1 MLFTWALDLN
11 ASMMLLTAVV
21 VNRSAFAD
29 TFGEGGVTT
38 FTNSP
43 FIRFLLLL
51 QMYAN
56 AEVFIFHLYLLFAL

>member
-1 MLFTWALDLN
+1 MIVN
-11 ASMMLLTAVV
+11 MYAS
-21 VNRSAFAD
+21 AD

-43 FIRFLLLL
+43 FIWFLLLL

-56 AEVFIFHLYLLFAL
+56 AEVFIYILYFLLWF